1 MVDIRKAPEIAM
13 DSELSGL
20 VDRCDELLA
29 DLCPQNATAV
39 WIACDEGTVKGA
51 RLDVNDAYGC
61 GHRILSKADL
71 ADSDGMFAR
80 VSRLVGDLV
89 YQHCDNLRDSA
100 TLAHLASFTAGRLC
114 RRFAGHDPNIPLPS
128 SEESPCVMLF
138 ADISGFTSLTERL
151 ARKGAAGAEEL
162 TAALNSYFGG
172 LIEIVCDF
180 DGDVLKFAGDALVAT
195 FQDGAQGTDLKD
207 AAFRAVAASI
217 KIQTQMQNFPE
228 VEGTK
233 LSLKIALS
241 AGDLRMLHL
250 GGVFGRCELL
260 MVGDPL
266 RELGDANGLAGPG
279 DIIAAPSLMA
289 RVASRVRGT
298 PLEGDNFRIEA
309 LPPSDIGEIEKSGV
323 TGQSIL
329 VAAPFRASVV
339 SAMRGYIPAAIYAR
353 LAAGQTDWLGELRKV
368 TVVFVNLPGFNR
380 ETPLPAAQQLMVTLQ
395 RTVYQFEGSLNKLS
409 VDDKGVSMLAGFGLP
424 PVAHEDDAARAIGCA
439 LLLHERIS
447 ELGWK
452 CSIGVATGRIFC
464 GAYGNHQRREYTVIG
479 DAVNTSARLM
489 QAAKGHIL
497 CDQVTWQESESR
509 FDFETLEPMK
519 MKGKSEPVPCYR
531 PQGRSNRE
539 VRESNQR
546 ATIGRTKERAIF
558 SRRLSGLTERQE
570 SSVLF
575 FEGEAGIGKS
585 HLIAL
590 FNGLAQQ
597 AGCRTLIGRGDA
609 IERSTPW
616 FAWRAVIAGA
626 IEVNHE
632 RLELVA
638 LEQSLR
644 ARFEIDDEMERLL
657 PLLSSVVPVTWPDN
671 EWTAQMNGAIRAV
684 NTNLLLTHLIEQVAR
699 EKPLVIV
706 LEDSQWC
713 DSASLALLREVAT
726 KVQPLL
732 ILTAS
737 RPLPRPLPRD
747 SEAVLRLPTTEHVP
761 LDMLSAEDAVLL
773 ARHLLEVPV
782 LPAQVETLIRERTH
796 GHPLFVEEL
805 AYTLRESGTVQVVDG
820 FARLIGDLDEFE
832 DRGALGSLDGVI
844 VNRIDRLAPAEQL
857 TVKVASVIGYE
868 FPYPM
873 LRDIFPVER
882 EREGLH
888 DHLQAIHTHKV
899 ASAVDDRIDGE
910 YVFRHRTI
918 REVAYNLVLNKQR
931 VELHRAIATW
941 IELNHAGEL
950 DAHYPLLA
958 QHWLQAGETRR
969 AIECLARAGE
979 IALEN
984 NANREAAYFYRKA
997 LRLESELTERFD
1009 SMQRALWERRFGE
1022 ALYRHGEIT
1031 LALQHLRAA
1040 LKLFGHPDPESKV
1053 GAAWQGGWEMVRQ
1066 YFKRCRSEL
1075 FGPPKGRP
1083 SEALIESVRAY
1094 ERLAEIQ
1101 YMRNE
1106 MPSFVVATFRAVNL
1120 AEQFGFCSE
1129 LGRAYST
1136 VAVMVGSMRLQ
1147 DSAERYAN
1155 RARAIV
1161 EKSGDLP
1168 SIAYVRAINC
1178 LPFMGF
1184 SDWENAQETLEF
1196 AIKLCSE
1203 IGDRRRWSE
1212 ATVLLINAVAWSG
1225 DWKELSRLAGELRD
1239 ASEAENVSQVACWAI
1254 SWVLWYESSIDPES
1268 TVTREAERAMEVWM
1282 RDDEEL
1288 PLADE
1293 VLSLGGLLLPK
1304 LRRGE
1309 WEPALAIANEIERI
1323 LGNAQ
1328 PVAIYLLPTY
1338 CAMADLY
1345 YALGRS
1351 GYSSDTISRRELNS
1365 RLRWMHF
1372 RIHVFSILIPMST
1385 PLKYLSAGRRH
1396 VLKGHLWRARRTF
1409 RKGIR
1414 QGEKYRTPYF
1424 IALLEM
1430 ELARI
1435 TNSES
1440 ERSALENSARE
1451 KFHRLGI
1458 HEPKVLW
1465 RCPDSE
1471 RRSDQDRVSN
1481 EPT

>member
-1 MVDIRKAPEIAM
+1 MVEIRKAPEVAA
-13 DSELSGL
+13 DSDLSLL
-20 VDRCDELLA
+20 VDRYDALIGE
-29 DLCPQNATAV
+29 LCPQNATAV
-39 WIACDEGTVKGA
+39 WNLASDVSVGQVQ
-51 RLDVNDAYGC
+51 LDISDAYG
-61 GHRILSKADL
+61 RSSRTLSTAHLD
-71 ADSDGMFAR
+71 DGDGMLAR
-80 VSRLVGDLV
+80 ISRLVGDLV
-89 YQHCDNLRDSA
+89 YQHSENLRDPS
-100 TLAHLASFTAGRLC
+100 TLGHLASFTAGRLC
-114 RRFAGHDPNIPLPS
+114 WRFTQLDPNISLPS
-128 SEESPCVMLF
+128 SEDSPFAVLF

-151 ARKGAAGAEEL
+151 ARKGAIGAEEL
-162 TAALNSYFGG
+162 TTALNSYFGR
-172 LIEIVCDF
+172 LIEIVSDF
-180 DGDVLKFAGDALVAT
+180 GGDVLKFAGDALIAT
-195 FQDGAQGTDLKD
+195 FEDRVPGTELRD
-207 AAFRAVAASI
+207 ASIRAVAASL
-217 KIQTQMQNFPE
+217 KIQQEMRDFPE

-233 LSLKIALS
+233 LSLKIALA
-241 AGDLRMLHL
+241 AGDLRLLHL

-279 DIIAAPSLMA
+279 DIIAAHSL
-289 RVASRVRGT
+289 RTRIESTVHGT
-298 PLEGDNFRIEA
+298 PLEEGNFRIES
-309 LPPSDIGEIEKSGV
+309 LNQEDINAIEKSEG
-323 TGQSIL
+323 TGQSAL
-329 VAAPFRASVV
+329 VKAPFRASVV
-339 SAMRGYIPAAIYAR
+339 AAMRGYIPAAIYAR

-380 ETPLPAAQQLMVTLQ
+380 ETPLAASQRLMVELQ
-395 RTVYQFEGSLNKLS
+395 RTIYQFEGSLNKLS

-424 PVAHEDDAARAIGCA
+424 PVAHEDDASRAIGAA
-439 LLLHERIS
+439 LELHERITR
-447 ELGWK
+447 LGWK

-464 GAYGNHQRREYTVIG
+464 GAYGNSQRREYTVIG
-479 DAVNTSARLM
+479 DTVNTSARLM
-489 QAAKGHIL
+489 QAAMGHIL
-497 CDQVTWQESESR
+497 CDQATSQESESR

-531 PQGRSNRE
+531 PQGRRTRE
-539 VRESNQR
+539 VHETGQR
-546 ATIGRTKERAIF
+546 TTIGRKKERQIF
-558 SRRLSGLTERQE
+558 GGRLSGLTERQE

-585 HLIAL
+585 HLVAS
-590 FNGLAQQ
+590 FAGLARW

-616 FAWRAVIAGA
+616 FAWRAVIADV
-626 IEVNHE
+626 IETDHE
-632 RLELVA
+632 RLEPVS

-644 ARFEIDDEMERLL
+644 SRFALEDELLRLL
-657 PLLSSVVPVTWPDN
+657 PLLSSVAPVTWPDN

-684 NTNLLLTHLIEQVAR
+684 NTNLLLTQLIQRVAR

-706 LEDSQWC
+706 LEDSHWC

-726 KVQPLL
+726 KVHPLL

-747 SEAVLRLPTTEHVP
+747 SEAVLKLPTTEHVQ
-761 LDMLSAEDAVLL
+761 LDMLSAEDSVLL
-773 ARHLLEVPV
+773 ARHLLEVSV
-782 LPAQVETLIRERTH
+782 LPAQVESLIRDRTH

-805 AYTLRESGTVQVVDG
+805 AYTLKESGTVQIVDG
-820 FARLIGDLDEFE
+820 FARLIGDLHEFE
-832 DRGALGSLDGVI
+832 DRGVLGSLDGVI

-882 EREGLH
+882 ERDGLH
-888 DHLQAIHTHKV
+888 DHLHALNAHKV
-899 ASAVDDRIDGE
+899 ASAVDDRADGE

-941 IELNHAGEL
+941 IETNHVGEL

-958 QHWLQAGETRR
+958 EHWLQAGENRR
-969 AIECLARAGE
+969 AIDCLARAGG

-984 NANREAAYFYRKA
+984 NANLEATYFYRKA
-997 LRLESELTERFD
+997 LRLESELTDRID
-1009 SMQRALWERRFGE
+1009 PMQRALWERRFGE

-1031 LALQHLRAA
+1031 PALQHLRAA

-1053 GAAWQGGWEMVRQ
+1053 GAALQGGREMVRQ
-1066 YFKRCRSEL
+1066 YFNRCRSAL
-1075 FGPPKGRP
+1075 FGAPQGRP
-1083 SEALIESVRAY
+1083 SEALIESARAY
-1094 ERLAEIQ
+1094 ERLSEIQ

-1120 AEQFGFCSE
+1120 AEQYGFSPE

-1136 VAVMVGSMRLQ
+1136 VAVMVGSMRLHQ
-1147 DSAERYAN
+1147 ASVRYAN
-1155 RARAIV
+1155 RAREIA
-1161 EKSGDLP
+1161 EKCGDLP

-1178 LPFMGF
+1178 LPFTGF
-1184 SDWENAQETLEF
+1184 SDWEEAQKTLEF
-1196 AIKLCSE
+1196 AIKLSSE

-1212 ATVLLINAVAWSG
+1212 AMVLLVNAVAWSG
-1225 DWKELSRLAGELRD
+1225 DWKRLSSGACNLRH
-1239 ASEAENVSQVACWAI
+1239 AAEAENVAQVACWAI

-1268 TVTREAERAMEVWM
+1268 TVTREAERAMEMWM
-1282 RDDEEL
+1282 RGDEEL

-1293 VLSLGGLLLPK
+1293 VLSRGGLLLPK

-1309 WEPALAIANEIERI
+1309 WESALAVANDIERI

-1328 PVAIYLLPTY
+1328 PVAIYLLPAY

-1345 YALGRS
+1345 YALCQS
-1351 GYSSDTISRRELNS
+1351 GYSSETITRRELKS
-1365 RLRWMHF
+1365 RMLRMHI

-1385 PLKYLSAGRRH
+1385 PLKYLSAGRRQL
-1396 VLKGHLWRARRTF
+1396 LKGRVGRARRTF
-1409 RKGIR
+1409 RNGIR

-1424 IALLEM
+1424 IAMLET
-1430 ELARI
+1430 ELSRVAE
-1435 TNSES
+1435 SES
-1440 ERSALENSARE
+1440 ERSALSASARE
-1451 KFHRLGI
+1451 RFRQLGI
-1458 HEPKVLW
+1458 ENPEILW
-1465 RCPDSE
+1465 RHPE
-1471 RRSDQDRVSN
+1471 A
-1481 EPT
+1481 